1 MASLVRKLRP
11 SSVLTVVVETK
22 DSLSSYEYSLVVVYN
37 GSSLSYSIPKNTYL
51 IINDHE
57 ITQKE

>member
-22 DSLSSYEYSLVVVYN
+22 DSLSSYEYSLVVEAVVVVVDMRVVE
-37 GSSLSYSIPKNTYL
+37 TMVVV
-51 IINDHE
+51 E
-57 ITQKE
+57 E